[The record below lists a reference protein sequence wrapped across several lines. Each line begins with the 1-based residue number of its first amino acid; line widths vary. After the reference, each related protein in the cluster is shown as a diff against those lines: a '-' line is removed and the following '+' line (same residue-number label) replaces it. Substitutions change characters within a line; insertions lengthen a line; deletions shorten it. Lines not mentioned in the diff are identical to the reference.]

1 MAANPYSYQI
11 TIKRAATLGP
21 APADRR
27 RAARALLSDGR
38 ATLAAV
44 SAAWYGGDDRAARRE
59 IYAGSVGS
67 QIAVMPVAAV
77 RL

>member
-1 MAANPYSYQI
+1 LNPYHYQI
-11 TIKRAATLGP
+11 DERRAATLGP
-21 APADRR
+21 APVDRR
-27 RAARALLSDGR
+27 RAARRLLSLGR

-44 SAAWYGGDDRAARRE
+44 SAAWYGGDDRAARRD

-67 QIAVMPVAAV
+67 QTATAPVAAV

>member
-1 MAANPYSYQI
+1 MHPYHYQI
-11 TIKRAATLGP
+11 DSSRAATLGP

-27 RAARALLSDGR
+27 RAARRLLGLGR

-44 SAAWYGGDDRAARRE
+44 AAAWYGGDDRAARRE

-67 QIAVMPVAAV
+67 QIAMMPVAAV
-77 RL
+77 RP

>member
-1 MAANPYSYQI
+1 MNPYHYQI
-11 TIKRAATLGP
+11 DSPRAARLGP
-21 APADRR
+21 APGHRR
-27 RAARALLSDGR
+27 RAARRLLSLGR

-44 SAAWYGGDDRAARRE
+44 AAAWYVGDDRAARRE

-67 QIAVMPVAAV
+67 QTATAPVAAV

>member
-1 MAANPYSYQI
+1 LNPYHYQI
-11 TIKRAATLGP
+11 DSPRADRLGP

-44 SAAWYGGDDRAARRE
+44 SAAWYGGDDRAARRK

-67 QIAVMPVAAV
+67 QTATAPVAAV